1 MDLPKDLKGWR
12 NQARERKEK
21 DIEQEKLDL
30 CEDGLSESVDVNGDG
45 IVDDGDVHYS
55 PDRKQDSSSEK
66 KDESIQNK
74 ETKSLG
80 FRR

>member
-1 MDLPKDLKGWR
+1 MDLPKDLKGWK

-30 CEDGLSESVDVNGDG
+30 CEDGLSGSVDVNGDG
-45 IVDDGDVHYS
+45 IVDD
-55 PDRKQDSSSEK
+55 K
-66 KDESIQNK
+66 KDEGIQIK
-74 ETKSLG
+74 EIKSHG